1 MLLIHSVRLIH
12 RGFIIETSVK
22 TYTKGNHNMTTEV
35 DNLLSQLRL
44 AGMRESFSN
53 RNKEA
58 IKGKLSYQDFLKILA
73 QDELLHRQNKRFKR
87 QIKAAN
93 FKSEKTIEN
102 FDFNFNPK
110 INEQQ
115 IKDLASC
122 QFIQEASPIHI
133 IGPSGTGKSDLAQA
147 LSRCALM
154 KGHEA
159 LFISQSEL
167 SSQLQLALAT
177 NTLSKLKKKL
187 TTVAVLVIDDFGI
200 KPFSESL
207 EDFLHDIVDHR
218 YERLPII
225 ITSNLDFKEWSDAFR
240 NKLLAS
246 AVIDRLKGN
255 AYEVI
260 LTGKSYRQTKSEN
273 KNIEKD
279 QEV

>member
-1 MLLIHSVRLIH
+1 
-12 RGFIIETSVK
+12 
-22 TYTKGNHNMTTEV
+22 
-35 DNLLSQLRL
+35 
-44 AGMRESFSN
+44 
-53 RNKEA
+53 
-58 IKGKLSYQDFLKILA
+58 
-73 QDELLHRQNKRFKR
+73 
-87 QIKAAN
+87 
-93 FKSEKTIEN
+93 
-102 FDFNFNPK
+102 
-110 INEQQ
+110 
-115 IKDLASC
+115 
-122 QFIQEASPIHI
+122 
-133 IGPSGTGKSDLAQA
+133 
-147 LSRCALM
+147 M

-177 NTLSKLKKKL
+177 NSLSKLKKKL
-187 TTVAVLVIDDFGI
+187 TTITVLVIDDFGI
-200 KPFSESL
+200 KPFSESF

-260 LTGKSYRQTKSEN
+260 LTGKSYRQTKSQN